1 MVRSGA
7 LFPGAFAG
15 SGPAPFPFDRDHP
28 FYALSHPDDLFL
40 DSLGQTGSACSNSNN
55 AFNPTP
61 TAADQTGQLFP
72 WGGLNPAAFDTSSQ
86 PSHPPLPHVPGGRPT
101 LPMDDPMAPEPEP
114 NLNINV
120 ILDLIDLF
128 FDHIQCFVPLF
139 HRRDLRDSVLAQGTS
154 PSCPLLIYSIMAVAS
169 YSHPDPDVRACR
181 PLWYRKAKMAYEA
194 TGHIPEHPLE
204 TLQAAT
210 CLILHAFTVGDH
222 SDGLLVLSKAWRQVV
237 ALGLHHMDSPTRAM
251 LQGTTL
257 PNSGDWPETERRRR
271 AVWALFILDRSTCFL
286 AGFTHVIDDRQLR
299 LRLPMMETIFQ
310 DSNEVCLHET
320 RLSPGSSHS
329 SQQPQDAA
337 MYSQNSKGLLASLQQ
352 QATSN
357 PLQYL
362 ILSYSLLGRISE
374 HMYSPEYD
382 LSGAHQRSERETL
395 EQALTEM
402 RLVLP
407 RSATDLAAARSSNV
421 RFAVWLRISMDVHTI
436 FLHHTPERIL
446 QHHARDECHQDN
458 WNLCV
463 ATARNTALL
472 IREASRVS
480 VDLLMNPLLAAP
492 IFVCARILVIEYL
505 LTSHAAADPPGHD
518 PALRADL
525 EVMVLILDRL
535 KEAFSGAQKY
545 RVGLFFHLCQDPAG
559 LLVIKSEG
567 SRGILR
573 TCSKWTSF
581 PDLDVL
587 SAIPD

>member
-1 MVRSGA
+1 MVSTVRSGA
-7 LFPGAFAG
+7 LFPGGFTG
-15 SGPAPFPFDRDHP
+15 SGPVPFPFDWGHP
-28 FYALSHPDDLFL
+28 GINDPVYALSPPDDLFL
-40 DSLGQTGSACSNSNN
+40 GSLDQTGSTFSTTND
-55 AFNPTP
+55 AFNPLHA
-61 TAADQTGQLFP
+61 AADQTGQLFP
-72 WGGLNPAAFDTSSQ
+72 WGGVNPADFAMFPPPQ
-86 PSHPPLPHVPGGRPT
+86 PTPPMG
-101 LPMDDPMAPEPEP
+101 DPINIDPEP
-114 NLNINV
+114 NLNINI
-120 ILDLIDLF
+120 ILDLVDLF
-128 FDHIQCFVPLF
+128 FDRVQCFVPLF
-139 HRRDLRDSVLAQGTS
+139 HRRNLRDSVLAQGTS
-154 PSCPLLIYSIMAVAS
+154 PSSPLLLYSIMAVAA
-169 YSHPDPDVRACR
+169 YAHPDPDVRANR
-181 PLWYRKAKMAYEA
+181 PLWYRKAKRAHEA
-194 TGHIPEHPLE
+194 TGHIPEQPLE

-222 SDGLLVLSKAWRQVV
+222 SDGLLILGKAWRQVV

-257 PNSGDWPETERRRR
+257 PRSGDWRETERRRR

-286 AGFTHVIDDRQLR
+286 AGFTHAIDDRQLR
-299 LRLPMMETIFQ
+299 VWLPMKEAIFQ
-310 DSNEVCLHET
+310 DSNEVGFHEPPLL
-320 RLSPGSSHS
+320 RAVLIVWR
-329 SQQPQDAA
+329 QQPQDAV
-337 MYSQNSKGLLASLQQ
+337 MYSHHSKGLLASLQQ
-352 QATSN
+352 EATSN

-382 LSGAHQRSERETL
+382 LNGAHQRSERETL

-407 RSATDLAAARSSNV
+407 RSATDLAAASSSNV
-421 RFAVWLRISMDVHTI
+421 RFVVWLRISMDVHTI

-505 LTSHAAADPPGHD
+505 LTSHPAANPPRRD

-525 EVMVLILDRL
+525 EVMALILDRL

-559 LLVIKSEG
+559 LLIIKSEG

-581 PDLDVL
+581 PDLDIL